1 MTNEPVQPAGQT
13 VQTTDQ
19 APTGQ
24 APTGQAPT
32 GQAPAGTTSPPWN
45 MYVVL
50 AALLLVSVGA
60 IVVLLTYRSVFE
72 NATDVTTVL
81 GSWFTVVGTIVG
93 AYFGIKAASDITDKT
108 QGTITSATNTAN
120 QALGAL
126 NPADASKIVG
136 PPTTQAPFSPPT
148 TQAPS
153 PTQ

>member
-24 APTGQAPT
+24 AGQAPT

-50 AALLLVSVGA
+50 AALILVSVGA

-93 AYFGIKAASDITDKT
+93 AYFGIKATSDIADKT

-136 PPTTQAPFSPPT
+136 PPPPQAPSSPPT
-148 TQAPS
+148 TPQAPS
-153 PTQ
+153 PNQ

>member
-1 MTNEPVQPAGQT
+1 MTNEPVQPAGQ
-13 VQTTDQ
+13 
-19 APTGQ
+19 AP
-24 APTGQAPT
+24 A
-32 GQAPAGTTSPPWN
+32 GQAPAGTASPPWN

-50 AALLLVSVGA
+50 AALILVSVGA

-72 NATDVTTVL
+72 TATDVTTVL

-93 AYFGIKAASDITDKT
+93 AYFGIKATSDIADKT

-136 PPTTQAPFSPPT
+136 PPTTPQAPSSPPT
-148 TQAPS
+148 PPQAPS